1 VSAQDFMEVNNATGN
16 RSIRLSTRLTF

>member
-1 VSAQDFMEVNNATGN
+1 VSAPNFMEMTNATGN